1 MENYAGFGEYTDHE
15 VGRMLDSLKDIGVS
29 DNTIVIYIA
38 GDNGM
43 SAEGGLSGTLNE
55 IATLN
60 GVSDTTEN
68 VVKHSTRSA
77 AR

>member
-15 VGRMLDSLKDIGVS
+15 VGRLIDSLKDIGVS
-29 DNTIVIYIA
+29 DDTVVIYIA

-43 SAEGGLSGTLNE
+43 SAEGGLTGTLNE

-68 VVKHSTRSA
+68 VVKQLDEIGA
-77 AR
+77 L